1 MRTTTCSG
9 GIGILLLAASLSAEN
24 LIWNSGFELGCG
36 NWEGNT
42 IMEGVTQPRERCT
55 SMKVTSGNVARGK
68 YALHIPP
75 QPGRIDT
82 LISSHSFTVKENSD
96 YNFSFDAMTDQPGM
110 SVSVAVTSVQRKL
123 VRDEAGNILP
133 PEAQMQAAPELK
145 NVARK
150 FLRLSGHWTRYSIS
164 FRTDAVTK
172 SCTVRFH
179 FPKQKEGGSAWLDNI
194 QVAPGKETPVY
205 SAKAPLE
212 AVVETSDHLYEKPEK
227 IPGVLHL
234 VSHDSDR
241 KGTIELTLYD
251 TFFGKKR
258 KTLSIPYQLKQG
270 EPQDIP
276 FCFAGPIPYGG
287 YCVYTSLQPRTT
299 EPEFIRNYAEEPETL
314 AFRRLRRSD
323 ESFQSAAFFV
333 AVPTPRKHTAEGF
346 RAGTT
351 SSLSPDGTFTEK
363 ILHRKNFRLG
373 DSDDYSRRIRLA
385 GGNTHRAWDHTF
397 APWSRV
403 EPEQGKFD
411 WSIPDRQLQVAE
423 AAGVDLICVLGG
435 TFGKERGHIPFWAR
449 KRDRKDP
456 EGVLALPGSYA
467 AKVKP
472 GYRFFQPQL
481 EDWRNYVAAVAT
493 RYRGRIR
500 FYEILNE
507 PNLTMT
513 APMYLPYL
521 ESAAEEIRRIDPKAV
536 ILGLCSTSDFG
547 GNLEDFVGQ
556 CLQLG
561 AARFLDCIT
570 IHPYCTLDN
579 SVPRTQMRMRR
590 DVLANLRKVG
600 VKAGLW
606 NGENYY
612 VLPSSRPWTEH
623 SGRVRPEDIARH
635 ILVDLGEGCV
645 GSTPTSMLT
654 LSSCRIQ
661 ATQADFGMNV
671 RLYPD
676 ERYAAHAATMYFV
689 TGARPKLTTE
699 LIGRGLAYTFLNRGR
714 LYTAVWNSIQPGEF
728 KLKVPPRAVVY
739 DMMGNGIGPEGG
751 ELTLDAR
758 PWYLEWPEAE
768 TVETVQ
774 AWFASKPV
782 SGVNP
787 VQIGRVLLGREK
799 EKSFLFVPVLNLTA
813 KPLPELSLRAESGR
827 FAEMVR
833 GSLRDIPAMGH
844 GIAVLPVRLK
854 GGGKMPF
861 PVRFVANG
869 SPAYTVETEVP
880 PVELISVGRRK
891 QSFAVTRNTFGK
903 PASAADLSAQLT
915 IFPVRDGML
924 LLELAVQDD
933 LRGKATQE
941 SWDTDSVEL
950 YLDRDVWSGDPK
962 LYAGG
967 TRKLVFLRGS
977 GNHSS
982 GGVEC
987 RMRENRGG
995 YVAEFRIPV
1004 ERGELLGLDL
1014 AVNDSDGEHRR
1025 SQLVWSGNSESYRD
1039 RSRFRLL
1046 RIADSAENR

>member
-1 MRTTTCSG
+1 MVTTKHAG
-9 GIGILLLAASLSAEN
+9 WLGILLLTASLSAEN

-42 IMEGVTQPRERCT
+42 IMKGVTQPRERCT
-55 SMKVTSGNVARGK
+55 SMKITDRYAARGK
-68 YALHIPP
+68 YSLHVPP
-75 QPGRIDT
+75 QRGRLGT

-96 YNFSFDAMTDQPGM
+96 YIFSFDAMTDQPGM
-110 SVSVAVTSVQRKL
+110 AVSATVATAQRKL

-133 PEAQMQAAPELK
+133 PAKQMQAAPELK
-145 NVARK
+145 IIARK
-150 FLRLSGHWTRYSIS
+150 LLRLSERWTRYSIV

-172 SCTVRFH
+172 SCNVRFH

-194 QVAPGKETPVY
+194 QVAPGKEMPLY

-212 AVVETSDHLYEKPEK
+212 AVVETSDYLYEKPEK
-227 IPGVLHL
+227 IPGVLRL

-258 KTLSIPYQLKQG
+258 KTLSVPYQLKQG
-270 EPQDIP
+270 EPKDIP

-351 SSLSPDGTFTEK
+351 SSLSPDCTATEK
-363 ILHRKNFRLG
+363 IVHRKDFKRG
-373 DSDDYSRRIRLA
+373 DCEEYIRRIRLA

-435 TFGKERGHIPFWAR
+435 SFGKERGHIPFWAR

-456 EGVLALPGSYA
+456 EGTKLSSDFYA
-467 AKVKP
+467 GRVKP
-472 GYRFFQPQL
+472 GYRVFLPQL
-481 EDWRNYVAAVAT
+481 EDWRNYVAAVAA

-500 FYEILNE
+500 FYEIINE
-507 PNLTMT
+507 PNLMMT

-521 ESAAEEIRRIDPKAV
+521 ESAAEEIRRADPEAV

-547 GNLEDFVGQ
+547 ANLEDFIGQ

-561 AARFLDCIT
+561 AARSLDCIT

-579 SVPRTQMRMRR
+579 SVPRTQMEMRR
-590 DVLANLRKVG
+590 NVLANLRKVG

-623 SGRVRPEDIARH
+623 AGRVRPEDIARH

-645 GSTPTSMLT
+645 GSTPTSMGT

-661 ATQADFGMNV
+661 ATLADVEGNV
-671 RLYPD
+671 RCFPD

-714 LYTAVWNSIQPGEF
+714 LYTAVWNSIQPGKF
-728 KLKVPPRAVVY
+728 KLAVPARAGVY
-739 DMMGNGIGPEGG
+739 DMMANGVVPEGG

-758 PWYLEWPEAE
+758 PWYLEWPETE
-768 TVETVQ
+768 TVETIQ
-774 AWFASKPV
+774 AWFASEPV
-782 SGVNP
+782 SGVKP

-799 EKSFLFVPVLNLTA
+799 GKALLFVPVWNLTA
-813 KPLPELSLRAESGR
+813 KRLPAWSLRAESER
-827 FAEMVR
+827 FEEMVR
-833 GSLRDIPAMGH
+833 GGVRDVPAMGH

-854 GGGKMPF
+854 GEGETPF
-861 PVRFVANG
+861 SVRFVSNG
-869 SPAYTVETEVP
+869 SPAFTAETEVS

-891 QSFAVTRNTFGK
+891 QSFAVTRNTIGR
-903 PASAADLSAQLT
+903 PASAADLSAKLT

-924 LLELAVQDD
+924 TLELTVQDD
-933 LRGKATQE
+933 LRGKATADL
-941 SWDTDSVEL
+941 WDTDSVEL

-962 LYAGG
+962 HYSGG
-967 TRKLVFLRGS
+967 TRQLVFRRGS
-977 GNHSS
+977 GVHSS
-982 GGVEC
+982 GKVAC
-987 RMRENRGG
+987 RMRENRDG

-1004 ERGELLGLDL
+1004 KEGGLLGLDL
-1014 AVNDSDGEHRR
+1014 AVNDSDGEHRK
-1025 SQLVWSGNSESYRD
+1025 SQLVWSGNPESYRD

-1046 RIADSAENR
+1046 RFTDVAEK